1 MAAKM
6 IILQG
11 GEDVKQRTNEAL
23 FRNVRRLSNTGKILV
38 IPWSSD
44 SSEKETA
51 YSKIFHDYFSH
62 CGFEEVLFLT
72 KTDTENEIQRK
83 FSETDTIYLPGGDT
97 GILYREIKQR
107 VLQDRLFEYSG
118 VIIGNS
124 AGAIVLSKGGWGDE
138 KFYPG
143 FGLVDFYVSVHY
155 KLAMGQIAQTNNT
168 INVNIPENMWVAVT
182 IGKYQ
187 N

>member
-1 MAAKM
+1 MATQI

-11 GEDVKQRTNEAL
+11 GEDVKQRTNESL
-23 FRNVRRLSNTGKILV
+23 FRNVRGLSNTGKILV
-38 IPWSSD
+38 IPWTSD

-51 YSKIFHDYFSH
+51 YSKVFHDYFSH
-62 CGFEEVLFLT
+62 CGFEEILFLA
-72 KTDTENEIQRK
+72 KTDPEKEIQRK
-83 FSETDTIYLPGGDT
+83 FSEVDTIYLPGGNT

-107 VLQDRLFEYSG
+107 ALEDRLFEFSG

-124 AGAIVLSKGGWGDE
+124 AGAIVLSKGGWGDG

-155 KLAMGQIAQTNNT
+155 KLGVGQVAETDTT
-168 INVNIPENMWVAVT
+168 IDVNIPENMWVAVT
-182 IGKYQ
+182 SEK
-187 N
+187 